1 MRLPKL
7 VLVLCAL
14 GALFYACKD
23 SGGPT
28 AGDPGPADSCVA
40 DTTLCAVPIDTTG
53 PDSLPDTTFHPPG
66 PRNCATHP
74 AVFTEYLI
82 DPSLVKGVAQIGSI
96 GGANTE
102 LVGRSYIFTKDGQA
116 GQRLALRAPV
126 AMRLRGSKHYRPD
139 GAPTTGYIPDWSLM
153 FDADCGVSLEF
164 YHVKDVSDSIKN
176 VSDTTVHPSSN
187 WEIVPRRVEFR
198 AGDTIGWYVP
208 AAPGG
213 LAAFD
218 FIVRND
224 SVVNRFAN
232 QARYVAYNSNI
243 LHVVCPYDLFVPAKK
258 AAYYALIS
266 SVGGIPYPGAGCGT
280 VSRDSLGTPAGQ
292 WWFDSSFTAGSRPLR
307 KEGFY
312 GDPMQVITGPDSTI
326 LIGHT
331 GPNNDIR
338 FQRSNATWKKPET
351 LTTEWCYQ
359 VYPTP
364 TTPDGW
370 LWLRMDRAD
379 KMSVAYNPTG
389 TCPSTFPA
397 GGFKTY
403 YR

>member
-28 AGDPGPADSCVA
+28 AADPGPADSCLA

-53 PDSLPDTTFHPPG
+53 QDSLPDTTFHPPG

-102 LVGRSYIFTKDGQA
+102 LVGRSYIFPKDGQA
-116 GQRLALRAPV
+116 GQRLPLRAPV

-164 YHVKDVSDSIKN
+164 YHVKDVSDSIKK

-232 QARYVAYNSNI
+232 QARYLAYNSNI

-258 AAYYALIS
+258 AAYYDLIS

-292 WWFDSSFTAGSRPLR
+292 WWFDSAFTPGSRPLR

-326 LIGHT
+326 MIGHT